1 MYMNNLS
8 VAEKNLINKILKD
21 PYIKEF
27 INENNVSND
36 EFNRYLESFMSYF
49 YKAHLCDKCKGL
61 QYCQQSRHGMEPVLE
76 KDGGYIQIQ
85 YLPCQFKE
93 QVNDPTKSYLHVYS
107 TSFPKVIENLYIN
120 QNRQEILIYIKN
132 FIETFTKNS
141 HQKGLYISGSYGIGK
156 SHLMSYLAVELT
168 KQQIHTAYVFY
179 PDFVRKIKSMIQTG
193 GIDRVVEELKRVPV
207 LILDDFGGES
217 NSNFIRDEILL
228 PILQYRMMNKM
239 PLFVTS
245 NLDEKQIL
253 EHLAESSKEVDV
265 QKAARVFERL
275 RTLCN
280 FVVLKDKNYR

>member
-1 MYMNNLS
+1 MNNLS
-8 VAEKNLINKILKD
+8 VSEKNLVNKMLKD
-21 PYIKEF
+21 QYIKDF

-36 EFNRYLESFMSYF
+36 EFGRYLESFMSYF

-61 QYCQQSRHGMEPVLE
+61 YNCKQTRHGMEPILE
-76 KDGGYIQIQ
+76 KDGGYIQVQ
-85 YLPCQFKE
+85 YVPCQYKE
-93 QVNDPTKSYLHVYS
+93 ENTDSTKSYLHIYA
-107 TSFPKVIENLYIN
+107 TSFQRVFDSLYVN
-120 QNRQEILIYIKN
+120 ENRQDILIYLKK
-132 FIETFTKNS
+132 FIETFKTNP

-156 SHLMSYLAVELT
+156 SHLVSYLAVELT
-168 KQQIHTAYVFY
+168 KQQVHTAFVYY
-179 PDFVRKIKSMIQTG
+179 PDFVRKIKSMIPTG
-193 GIDRVVEELKRVPV
+193 GIDRIVEDLKRIPV

-228 PILQYRMMNKM
+228 PILQYRMVNKM

-253 EHLAESSKEVDV
+253 EHLAESSREVDA

-280 FVVLKDKNYR
+280 FTVLKDKNYR